1 MCKETFPKAD
11 ANLRREELK
20 ILTRKDVL
28 ESAHPDTLCLLIIGS
43 DVYDCTR
50 WQYNH
55 PGAPFCI
62 RALCGKDATEPFMG
76 THTATVMKSL
86 KHFHYATLE
95 DSKVDKITESYRE
108 LTAVLQEE
116 KMFETDYFWYLK
128 LFAWLASIFA
138 SVLAGVLLSDNFAV
152 HCLAGVLL
160 GLFWQQ
166 TAFVGHDL
174 GHNGITHNRKYDSR
188 LGLFFGNFCT
198 GVGMG
203 WWKRSHNTHHVCTNV
218 VEDDPDIQHL
228 PIFALHKRFLKAP
241 VFSSFYDRYLPLS
254 AVTHALVK
262 YQHWTYYPVMAFAR
276 FNLYAQGILEAL
288 RVGAYANDL
297 PKKVQKADLFFL
309 AGFWIWLVSLVL
321 CLPTWK
327 SRIAFFVLAHNVAGL
342 LHVQITLSHFAMPIY
357 CRGDMAEDN
366 CNNFVKEQIAT
377 GMDVDCHPWMD
388 WFHGGLQ
395 FQVVHHLWPRVPR
408 HNLRKLQTRL
418 IQFCKKHEI
427 RYHRASF
434 FEANRQTI
442 AKLRETA
449 AHTDSLSEIFSDSAN
464 LNG

>member
-1 MCKETFPKAD
+1 
-11 ANLRREELK
+11 
-20 ILTRKDVL
+20 
-28 ESAHPDTLCLLIIGS
+28 
-43 DVYDCTR
+43 
-50 WQYNH
+50 
-55 PGAPFCI
+55 
-62 RALCGKDATEPFMG
+62 
-76 THTATVMKSL
+76 
-86 KHFHYATLE
+86 
-95 DSKVDKITESYRE
+95 
-108 LTAVLQEE
+108 
-116 KMFETDYFWYLK
+116 
-128 LFAWLASIFA
+128 
-138 SVLAGVLLSDNFAV
+138 
-152 HCLAGVLL
+152 
-160 GLFWQQ
+160 
-166 TAFVGHDL
+166 
-174 GHNGITHNRKYDSR
+174 
-188 LGLFFGNFCT
+188 
-198 GVGMG
+198 
-203 WWKRSHNTHHVCTNV
+203 
-218 VEDDPDIQHL
+218 
-228 PIFALHKRFLKAP
+228 
-241 VFSSFYDRYLPLS
+241 
-254 AVTHALVK
+254 
-262 YQHWTYYPVMAFAR
+262 MAFAR
-276 FNLYAQGILEAL
+276 FNLYAQGIMEAL